1 MISRPLWIAA
11 KMADALGRQETLV
24 APRGSYREAEA
35 VAEAMQNASRELDKL
50 RERERL
56 VVSESSHRVKN
67 ILAVVQSLAQR
78 TLSDERPASA
88 ARTAFLERLHALGRA
103 HDMLILANWEG
114 APLTEIVAAELKP
127 YSGRVRIEGPPL
139 MIGGRLTQTF
149 SLLLHELAT
158 NAAKYGALSN
168 DSGRVSVTWK
178 TEDGENTRRFKFRWK
193 DWCP

>member
-35 VAEAMQNASRELDKL
+35 VAAMQNASRELDKL

-88 ARTAFLERLHALGRA
+88 ARTAFLERLHTVLG
-103 HDMLILANWEG
+103 E
-114 APLTEIVAAELKP
+114 PT
-127 YSGRVRIEGPPL
+127 
-139 MIGGRLTQTF
+139 T
-149 SLLLHELAT
+149 
-158 NAAKYGALSN
+158 
-168 DSGRVSVTWK
+168 
-178 TEDGENTRRFKFRWK
+178 
-193 DWCP
+193 C

>member
-1 MISRPLWIAA
+1 
-11 KMADALGRQETLV
+11 
-24 APRGSYREAEA
+24 
-35 VAEAMQNASRELDKL
+35 
-50 RERERL
+50 
-56 VVSESSHRVKN
+56 
-67 ILAVVQSLAQR
+67 
-78 TLSDERPASA
+78 
-88 ARTAFLERLHALGRA
+88 
-103 HDMLILANWEG
+103 MLILANWEG

-193 DWCP
+193 ESGGPIVTPPSTSGFGSTLLLAAMPTDANTPPRIGFDADGLVYEVDMPLSALGAEA